1 LPTYRVFGRRLRSEL
16 EIPELP
22 ADPDGPEDWTLHV
35 LPAVAGPPHE
45 SQLLGQDE
53 VDTGIN
59 VRLFASPSSLWLHFD
74 DTGCFE
80 IAREGTTIRWYAPS
94 AEVAHLAHLDILG
107 RVLATAL
114 HAQGM
119 LCLHGSG
126 VCVGDQAI
134 GFLAPKFHG
143 KSTTALALVRA
154 GARLV
159 TDDTLVVKPGIPAM
173 AHPGVHVARL
183 WPDSADRLIDDPAA
197 RAGKQRAK
205 HDVTDLPEGQRM
217 QRPSPLAALYLLSPV
232 KPAPDRPSVERTQLD
247 PMRAA
252 LALVGHGK
260 LTALFGGV
268 QGANTLERAIEVAR
282 SVPVYQLAI
291 VRDFAKLDHV
301 VSLIGE
307 WHGGL
312 PAGGWADA

>member
-1 LPTYRVFGRRLRSEL
+1 MPRYRVFGRRLYSEL

-22 ADPDGPEDWTLHV
+22 FDTDGPDDWTLRV
-35 LPAVAGPPHE
+35 LPPIAGPPE
-45 SQLLGQDE
+45 ECRLLGRDE
-53 VDTGIN
+53 VDAGIT
-59 VRLFASPSSLWLHFD
+59 VRLHASPSGLWLHFD

-80 IAREGTTIRWYAPS
+80 IAHDGTTIRWYAPS
-94 AEVAHLAHLDILG
+94 PDVAPLARLDVLG
-107 RVLATAL
+107 RVLAAAL

-126 VCVGDQAI
+126 VCIGNQAI

-154 GARLV
+154 GARLI
-159 TDDTLVVKPGIPAM
+159 TDDTLVVQPGTPAM

-183 WPDSADRLIDDPAA
+183 WSDSVSRLVEGG
-197 RAGKQRAK
+197 AGDGERRAK
-205 HDVTDLPEGQRM
+205 HSVTDLPEDRLL
-217 QRPSPLAALYLLSPV
+217 QRPTPVAALYLLAPV
-232 KPAPDRPSVERTQLD
+232 TPAPERAAVHRSQLD

-260 LTALFGGV
+260 LTALFGGPET
-268 QGANTLERAIEVAR
+268 ATTLERAVEVAR

-291 VRDFAKLDHV
+291 VRDFAELDHV
-301 VSLIGE
+301 VSQIGA

-312 PAGGWADA
+312 PAAGRAEA

>member
-1 LPTYRVFGRRLRSEL
+1 MPMYRVFGRRLHSDL

-22 ADPDGPEDWTLHV
+22 EDADGPEAWTLHV
-35 LPAVAGPPHE
+35 LPAIAGPPGE
-45 SQLLGQDE
+45 CRLLGQDE
-53 VDTGIN
+53 VDSGIA
-59 VRLFASPSSLWLHFD
+59 VRLHASPSALWLHFD

-80 IAREGTTIRWYAPS
+80 IAGDGTTIRWYAPS
-94 AEVAHLAHLDILG
+94 PDVAHLARLDILG

-126 VCVGDQAI
+126 VCIGDQAI

-154 GARLV
+154 GARLI
-159 TDDTLVVKPGIPAM
+159 TDDTLVVQPGTPAM

-183 WPDSADRLIDDPAA
+183 WPDSVSRLVDGV
-197 RAGKQRAK
+197 AGDGERRAK
-205 HDVTDLPEGQRM
+205 HNVTNLPDEKRM
-217 QRPSPLAALYLLSPV
+217 QDTTPLAALYLLSPV
-232 KPAPDRPSVERTQLD
+232 KPAPERPAVHRERLD

-260 LTALFGGV
+260 LTALFGGP
-268 QGANTLERAIEVAR
+268 QGANTLERAVEVAR
-282 SVPVYQLAI
+282 SVPVYRLAI
-291 VRDFAKLDHV
+291 VRDFARLDHV
-301 VSLIGE
+301 VAQIGE
-307 WHGGL
+307 WHGGF
-312 PAGGWADA
+312 PAGADAEA